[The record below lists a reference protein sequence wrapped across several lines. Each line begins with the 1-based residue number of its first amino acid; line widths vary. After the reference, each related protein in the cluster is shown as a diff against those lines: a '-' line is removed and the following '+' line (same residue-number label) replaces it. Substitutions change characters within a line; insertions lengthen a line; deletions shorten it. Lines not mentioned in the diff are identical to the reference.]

1 MCSSTVTQQTFKKTK
16 GYSLNEVSRTS
27 LRNIRSMI
35 ECATHCVDMEERC
48 TAVSYDLSAH
58 VCNISFD
65 FLVNKT
71 SLQPSVYRG
80 KQLALVGMKT

>member
-1 MCSSTVTQQTFKKTK
+1 MCSSTDTQQTFKKTK

-65 FLVNKT
+65 FLT
-71 SLQPSVYRG
+71 DTASSLLAVYRG
-80 KQLALVGMKT
+80 K